1 MVTRVTVTIF
11 ITHKNANIFVFSS
24 LNRNFALS
32 LWREMKMMN
41 EATRAFVREHRDDD
55 VRQLALRGTKDP
67 EVDLAFALQQIDGRK
82 RALEKLPS
90 WAAVEGIVWPPHL
103 SMEQCSSEQTARYKA
118 EVAGSGGV
126 FVDLTAGFGVDAAF
140 IARGFQKAVAVELQA
155 ELCAISSE
163 NFKLL
168 GLHQIEV
175 VNGNGVDYLHRM
187 APADLVFIDPARRD
201 EHGGRTYGI
210 ADCTPNVL
218 DFIDELLEKAQR
230 VMIKLSPMLDW
241 RKAVEDIGRQYV
253 SAVHI
258 VSVANECKELLLILG
273 GGQTDEIC
281 VVCVNLLSNGEREVF
296 VQTLCLERGIRPPR
310 PDGHPSYSGGER
322 KYLFEPNASIMKAG
336 CFEEI
341 VARFPVTPLHQNSHL
356 FVSDKEVPDFP
367 GRGFVIERITSMN
380 KRELKESLAG
390 ITQANIA
397 VRNFPMSAEELRRRL
412 KLRDGGDIYIF
423 ATTVE
428 NIGHRLLICR
438 KIS

>member
-1 MVTRVTVTIF
+1 MVDW
-11 ITHKNANIFVFSS
+11 
-24 LNRNFALS
+24 LC
-32 LWREMKMMN
+32 REVKMMN
-41 EATRAFVREHRDDD
+41 EATREFVREHRDDD
-55 VRQLALRGTKDP
+55 VRLLALRGSKDP
-67 EVDLAFALQQIDGRK
+67 EVDLGFALQQIDGRR
-82 RALEKLPS
+82 RAQEKLPS

-140 IARGFQKAVAVELQA
+140 ISQGFQKAVAVELQA

-241 RKAVEDIGRQYV
+241 RKAVEDIGWQYV
-253 SAVHI
+253 SVVHI
-258 VSVANECKELLLILG
+258 VSVANECKELLLEMKGWKGEKVKKAIG
-273 GGQTDEIC
+273 EKAKEMK
-281 VVCVNLLSNGEREVF
+281 VVCVNLLSDGSRECFEFDADVPSPNKSF
-296 VQTLCLERGIRPPR
+296 HLLTLLPF
-310 PDGHPSYSGGER
+310 HFLYS
-322 KYLFEPNASIMKAG
+322 PNASVMKAG
-336 CFEEI
+336 CYNLLAE
-341 VARFPVTPLHQNSHL
+341 RFGATPLHQNSHL
-356 FVSDKEVPDFP
+356 FVSDKEIPDFP
-367 GRGFVIERITSMN
+367 GRGFVIERTTSMN
-380 KRELKESLAG
+380 KRDLKESLAG

-397 VRNFPMSAEELRRRL
+397 VRNFPISAEELRRRL

>member
-1 MVTRVTVTIF
+1 
-11 ITHKNANIFVFSS
+11 
-24 LNRNFALS
+24 
-32 LWREMKMMN
+32 MKMMN
-41 EATRAFVREHRDDD
+41 EATREFVREHRDED
-55 VRQLALRGTKDP
+55 VRLLALRGTKDP
-67 EVDLAFALQQIDGRK
+67 EVDLGFALQQIDGRR
-82 RALEKLPS
+82 RAQEKLPS
-90 WAAVEGIVWPPHL
+90 WATVEGIVWPPHL

-118 EVAGSGGV
+118 EVAGRGGV

-140 IARGFQKAVAVELQA
+140 IAQGFQKAVCVELQA

-163 NFKLL
+163 NFRLL

-175 VNGNGVDYLHRM
+175 VNGNGVDYLHTM

-273 GGQTDEIC
+273 SGQTWTRTDKIR
-281 VVCVNLLSNGEREVF
+281 VVCVNLLSNGGREVF
-296 VQTLCLERGIRPPR
+296 DQTTPIRRLLHEDAIAYSGDECLRGIRPPH

-341 VARFPVTPLHQNSHL
+341 VTRFPVMQLDNNSHL

-390 ITQANIA
+390 ITQVNIA
-397 VRNFPMSAEELRRRL
+397 VRNFPMSADELRRRL

-428 NIGHRLLICR
+428 NVGHRLLICR

>member
-1 MVTRVTVTIF
+1 
-11 ITHKNANIFVFSS
+11 
-24 LNRNFALS
+24 
-32 LWREMKMMN
+32 MMN

-67 EVDLAFALQQIDGRK
+67 EVDLGFALQQIDGRR
-82 RALEKLPS
+82 RAQEKLPS

-126 FVDLTAGFGVDAAF
+126 LVDLTAGFGVDAAF
-140 IARGFQKAVAVELQA
+140 IAQGFQKAVAVELQA

-163 NFKLL
+163 NFRLL

-175 VNGNGVDYLHRM
+175 VNGNGVEYLHTM
-187 APADLVFIDPARRD
+187 APADMVFIDPARRD

-258 VSVANECKELLLILG
+258 VSVANECKELILKVKG
-273 GGQTDEIC
+273 WKGEKVKKSKCEEAEEIK
-281 VVCVNLLSNGEREVF
+281 VVCVNLLSDGSRECF
-296 VQTLCLERGIRPPR
+296 EFDAYAPSPTKSFHPLTLSSSHSFTFSPFHFL
-310 PDGHPSYSGGER
+310 YS
-322 KYLFEPNASIMKAG
+322 PNASIMKAG

-341 VARFPVTPLHQNSHL
+341 VARFPVTQLDNNSHL

-397 VRNFPMSAEELRRRL
+397 VRNFPMSADELRRRL

-428 NIGHRLLICR
+428 NAGHRLLICR